1 MPLNWLIKPFIQR
14 VDSMLKI
21 LTYPDPVLR
30 RKSSPI
36 DVVNG
41 EIRRTVDEMLEVM
54 FKDEGV
60 GLAAPQVG
68 ISERIIVLDSVEGP
82 MALFNPEIVLR
93 GKEEQTIEEGCLSLP
108 GIRLDVVRPTHIVV
122 RGLND
127 QGDVTEIE
135 ADGLLARVIQ
145 HEIDHLDGIL
155 IIDRASSLQR
165 TLLRSKLKKLA
176 K

>member
-1 MPLNWLIKPFIQR
+1 M
-14 VDSMLKI
+14 MKI

-30 RKSSPI
+30 QKSTPI
-36 DVVNG
+36 DAVND
-41 EIRRTVDEMLEVM
+41 EIRGIVDEMLEVM
-54 FKDEGV
+54 YKDEGV

-68 ISERIIVLDSVEGP
+68 ISKRIIVLDSGEGP
-82 MALFNPEIVLR
+82 MALLNPEIIQK
-93 GKEEQTIEEGCLSLP
+93 GEEEQAIEEGCLSLP
-108 GIRLDVVRPTHIVV
+108 GIRLDLVRPTHIVV

-135 ADGLLARVIQ
+135 MDGLLARVLQ